1 MSAEEPTT
9 NRREESIEIK
19 VFSQQSVSAK
29 KQNWVTLE
37 NLGVQRRV
45 LCWRRPRN
53 LFVFSGDS
61 ISKYADPLTGARFR
75 AWASELATSENSV
88 KCSRDSF
95 DTLLCFQ
102 EIKAS
107 DRASDFA

>member
-1 MSAEEPTT
+1 VMLLAARTRSSA
-9 NRREESIEIK
+9 RLAGI
-19 VFSQQSVSAK
+19 
-29 KQNWVTLE
+29 W
-37 NLGVQRRV
+37 
-45 LCWRRPRN
+45 
-53 LFVFSGDS
+53 
-61 ISKYADPLTGARFR
+61 R

-102 EIKAS
+102 EIRAS